1 MSSPLGLGPVSQ
13 IHSVASRWDVSSGQ
27 SSATTGNRGSR
38 VLLVLWFFLIA
49 AVTVLSLLPASVVP
63 RAPGGGTLEH
73 LSAYL
78 TLALIPAVAIRRVYS
93 VFVAVI
99 SMACLGV
106 LLEILQIAIPG
117 RAFEWADILMNTV
130 GVTAGVL
137 AGLPLRLRSA
147 RRISQRFP
155 GP

>member
-13 IHSVASRWDVSSGQ
+13 IRSVTCRWGISSGH
-27 SSATTGNRGSR
+27 SSAATVNRGCR
-38 VLLVLWFFLIA
+38 VLMVLWVFLIA
-49 AVTVLSLLPASVVP
+49 AVTVFSLLPASVVP
-63 RAPGGGTLEH
+63 RVPGGGTLEH

-78 TLALIPAVAIRRVYS
+78 ALAFIPAVAIRRVYR

-99 SMACLGV
+99 SMACLGA

-117 RAFEWADILMNTV
+117 RAFEWMDIVMNTV

-137 AGLPLRLRSA
+137 AGIPLRLGSD
-147 RRISQRFP
+147 RRISS
-155 GP
+155 G

>member
-1 MSSPLGLGPVSQ
+1 M
-13 IHSVASRWDVSSGQ
+13 
-27 SSATTGNRGSR
+27 NRGR
-38 VLLVLWFFLIA
+38 RALMVLWFFLIA

-78 TLALIPAVAIRRVYS
+78 ALALIPAVAIRRVYS
-93 VFVAVI
+93 VFAVVVLV
-99 SMACLGV
+99 ACLGV
-106 LLEILQIAIPG
+106 LLEVLQIAVPG
-117 RAFEWADILMNTV
+117 RAFEWADIMMNSV

-147 RRISQRFP
+147 HRISS
-155 GP
+155 G